1 MSTHPWG
8 QSMHRLFAFAIVAS
22 LAFPAISVAS
32 DGYRVTGH
40 AGVMHFISVEPAQKN
55 NEDLYRL
62 AVAEACAG
70 KAICQVH
77 FWVGDA
83 PSALPMS
90 DAQVEAKLVHWQQNL
105 NTGLRRWLVK
115 CSTGTTL
122 FEQERECM

>member
-1 MSTHPWG
+1 
-8 QSMHRLFAFAIVAS
+8 MHRFVAFAIVVCWA
-22 LAFPAISVAS
+22 LPGVSVAS
-32 DGYRVTGH
+32 DGYRVKGQ
-40 AGVMHFISVEPAQKN
+40 AGIMHFVAVEPAQQN
-55 NEDLYRL
+55 NEDLYRI

-70 KAICQVH
+70 KAICQVL

-83 PSALPMS
+83 PNALPMS

-115 CSTGTTL
+115 CNAGTKL